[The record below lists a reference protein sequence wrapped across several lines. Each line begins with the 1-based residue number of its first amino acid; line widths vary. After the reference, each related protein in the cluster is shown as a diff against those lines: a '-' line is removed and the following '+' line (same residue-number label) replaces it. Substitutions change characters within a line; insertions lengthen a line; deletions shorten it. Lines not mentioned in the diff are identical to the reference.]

1 MSITKIDLHMHSK
14 VSDGTDTIEELLEN
28 VKKAG
33 MDIFSLTDH
42 DAAKGCVTMLSLLKE
57 GDPVFIPGVEFSCK
71 DEKGKY
77 HILGFGYEPGTD
89 GIEKVVA
96 KGHAFRMKKVLGRID
111 FLKEKFGFVFT
122 KEEIDELLAMDN
134 PGKPHIGNLMV
145 KHGYAETRRQAIQE
159 FIDQLHFKA
168 DYFRPEDVI
177 TGILDSGGIPVL
189 AHPTYGSGD
198 QLIIGDELDGR
209 LRRLKEYGIKGVEA
223 CYSGF
228 ADKMRDELLDYAE
241 RMDLYVTAGS
251 DYHGTNKLIAIGD
264 TGLDYSREMPAGL
277 ERFLADVKKYNA

>member
-1 MSITKIDLHMHSK
+1 M
-14 VSDGTDTIEELLEN
+14 
-28 VKKAG
+28 
-33 MDIFSLTDH
+33 
-42 DAAKGCVTMLSLLKE
+42 
-57 GDPVFIPGVEFSCK
+57 
-71 DEKGKY
+71 
-77 HILGFGYEPGTD
+77 
-89 GIEKVVA
+89 
-96 KGHAFRMKKVLGRID
+96 
-111 FLKEKFGFVFT
+111 
-122 KEEIDELLAMDN
+122 
-134 PGKPHIGNLMV
+134 
-145 KHGYAETRRQAIQE
+145 
-159 FIDQLHFKA
+159 
-168 DYFRPEDVI
+168 
-177 TGILDSGGIPVL
+177 DSGGIPIL

-241 RMDLYVTAGS
+241 RMDFYVTAGS